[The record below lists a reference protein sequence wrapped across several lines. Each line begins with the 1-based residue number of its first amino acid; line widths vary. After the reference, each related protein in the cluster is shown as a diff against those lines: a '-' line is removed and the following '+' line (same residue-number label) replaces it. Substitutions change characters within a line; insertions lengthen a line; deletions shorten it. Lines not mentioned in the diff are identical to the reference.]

1 MLRSRP
7 FLMFTGQAEAALAL
21 YAEAFADFRLLALQR
36 HPEGAGAG
44 VPGQVRQA
52 IFLLGGTHYLCFDSL
67 DVHDFTFTPVHL
79 VVRRVFRRRAVRARG
94 TRAGRRWALADAGGR
109 LRFQQPLWLGT
120 GPLRRVLAVEPGADA
135 GPVIGCLWVWAWV
148 HTPL

>member
-67 DVHDFTFTPVHL
+67 DVHDFTFSPSISLFVECSGAEQ
-79 VVRRVFRRRAVRARG
+79 FERAA
-94 TRAGRRWALADAGGR
+94 
-109 LRFQQPLWLGT
+109 
-120 GPLRRVLAVEPGADA
+120 RVLGEDGHWLM
-135 GPVIGCLWVWAWV
+135 PVGDYDFSNRYGWVQDRFGVSWQLSLGQM
-148 HTPL
+148 PDP

>member
-44 VPGQVRQA
+44 VPGQLRQA
-52 IFLLGGTHYLCFDSL
+52 IFLLGGTHYLCFHSVH
-67 DVHDFTFTPVHL
+67 VHDFTFSPSTSRLVTCSPAGQFKQAAPVL
-79 VVRRVFRRRAVRARG
+79 RERV
-94 TRAGRRWALADAGGR
+94 TW
-109 LRFQQPLWLGT
+109 
-120 GPLRRVLAVEPGADA
+120 
-135 GPVIGCLWVWAWV
+135 
-148 HTPL
+148 

>member
-36 HPEGAGAG
+36 HPEGPGAG

-67 DVHDFTFTPVHL
+67 DVHGFTFTPSISLFVECSGAEQ
-79 VVRRVFRRRAVRARG
+79 FERAA
-94 TRAGRRWALADAGGR
+94 
-109 LRFQQPLWLGT
+109 
-120 GPLRRVLAVEPGADA
+120 RVLGEGGHWLMPEGDYDFSNRY
-135 GPVIGCLWVWAWV
+135 GWVQDRFGVSWQLSLGQM
-148 HTPL
+148 PDP

>member
-67 DVHDFTFTPVHL
+67 DVHDFTFSPSISLFVECSGAEQFSTRH
-79 VVRRVFRRRAVRARG
+79 ACWVRA
-94 TRAGRRWALADAGGR
+94 A
-109 LRFQQPLWLGT
+109 
-120 GPLRRVLAVEPGADA
+120 
-135 GPVIGCLWVWAWV
+135 IG
-148 HTPL
+148 

>member
-36 HPEGAGAG
+36 HPEGPGAG

-67 DVHDFTFTPVHL
+67 DVHGFTFDL
-79 VVRRVFRRRAVRARG
+79 AVRRVFRCRTVRACG
-94 TRAGRRWALADAGGR
+94 ARAGRWRPLADAGRR
-109 LRFQQPLWLGT
+109 L
-120 GPLRRVLAVEPGADA
+120 
-135 GPVIGCLWVWAWV
+135 
-148 HTPL
+148 